1 MIFYLFFLSV
11 FIIILNKFLLK
22 KSLLLSDTGNSHQ
35 KLASKLNV
43 PLTGGIFIFLG
54 FFYFLENNIYSFILS
69 SFTILILGTFSDLK
83 LIKSAGIRFLLQVL
97 LVIFFIFFNDIQITD
112 TRIDIL
118 DKILSNF
125 IINYLFLCF
134 CILIVINGTNFIDGL
149 NTLVIGYYLIIMIII
164 YFLNLNESI
173 ILKEV
178 SVVHILSL
186 LIIVFILNSLN
197 KIYLGDAGSYLLGF
211 SYAIFLIDIYNL
223 NSKISPFF
231 IILLLWYPC
240 FENLFSII
248 RKNVLNK
255 SPMYPDRYHFH
266 QLIFSFI
273 KKRFNLKIFTA
284 NIFTAQL
291 INFYNL
297 IIFIIG
303 SQFIY
308 HTKTQ
313 ILLIFINIFL
323 YSIIYIKLSSFKDKL
338 K

>member
-22 KSLLLSDTGNSHQ
+22 KSLLLSDTGDSHQ

-83 LIKSAGIRFLLQVL
+83 LIKSAGIRFLLQIL

-248 RKNVLNK
+248 RKNVLSK

>member
-22 KSLLLSDTGNSHQ
+22 KSLLLSDTGDSHQ

-308 HTKTQ
+308 HTKNPNTPYFHKY
-313 ILLIFINIFL
+313 ISLFNYL
-323 YSIIYIKLSSFKDKL
+323 Y
-338 K
+338 

>member
-1 MIFYLFFLSV
+1 M
-11 FIIILNKFLLK
+11 
-22 KSLLLSDTGNSHQ
+22 
-35 KLASKLNV
+35 
-43 PLTGGIFIFLG
+43 
-54 FFYFLENNIYSFILS
+54 
-69 SFTILILGTFSDLK
+69 
-83 LIKSAGIRFLLQVL
+83 L

-211 SYAIFLIDIYNL
+211 SYAIF
-223 NSKISPFF
+223 
-231 IILLLWYPC
+231 
-240 FENLFSII
+240 
-248 RKNVLNK
+248 
-255 SPMYPDRYHFH
+255 
-266 QLIFSFI
+266 
-273 KKRFNLKIFTA
+273 
-284 NIFTAQL
+284 
-291 INFYNL
+291 
-297 IIFIIG
+297 
-303 SQFIY
+303 
-308 HTKTQ
+308 
-313 ILLIFINIFL
+313 
-323 YSIIYIKLSSFKDKL
+323 
-338 K
+338 

>member
-22 KSLLLSDTGNSHQ
+22 KSLLLSDTGDSHQ

-83 LIKSAGIRFLLQVL
+83 LIKSAGIRLLLQIL

-240 FENLFSII
+240 FENLFSVI
-248 RKNVLNK
+248 RKNVLSK

>member
-22 KSLLLSDTGNSHQ
+22 KSLLLSDTGDSHQ

-83 LIKSAGIRFLLQVL
+83 LIKSAGIRFLLQML

-248 RKNVLNK
+248 RKNVLSK

>member
-22 KSLLLSDTGNSHQ
+22 KSLLLSDTGDSHQ

-83 LIKSAGIRFLLQVL
+83 LIKSAGIRFLLQML